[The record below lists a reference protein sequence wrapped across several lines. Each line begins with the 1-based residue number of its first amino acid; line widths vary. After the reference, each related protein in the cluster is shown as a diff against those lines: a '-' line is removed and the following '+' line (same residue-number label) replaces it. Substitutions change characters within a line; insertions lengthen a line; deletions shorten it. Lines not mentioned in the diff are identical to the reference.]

1 MPEVIS
7 KHPEITLRVL
17 QGAGARCG
25 EGAPQM
31 ILRQCPRERFCAT
44 PVGEI
49 CVYGLDEIPQMTQI
63 SPAEI
68 IAAVGGAV
76 PQAGLPDPAPLPPV
90 AAAFGPATLLAIIV
104 ALMIGLMIGRILSR
118 RTPEK

>member
-25 EGAPQM
+25 EGAPQA
-31 ILRQCPRERFCAT
+31 ILTQCPRERFCAT

-49 CVYGLDEIPQMTQI
+49 CVYGLNEIPQMTQI

-68 IAAVGGAV
+68 IEAVGGAV
-76 PQAGLPDPAPLPPV
+76 PEAGLPDPVPLSG
-90 AAAFGPATLLAIIV
+90 AAAFGPAMFFAIIV
-104 ALMIGLMIGRILSR
+104 ALMIGLVVGRLLSR